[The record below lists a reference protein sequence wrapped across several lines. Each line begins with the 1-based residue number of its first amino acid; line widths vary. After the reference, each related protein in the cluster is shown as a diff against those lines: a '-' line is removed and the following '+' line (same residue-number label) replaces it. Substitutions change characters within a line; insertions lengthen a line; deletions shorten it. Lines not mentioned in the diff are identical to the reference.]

1 MKVSK
6 EGALDIWEED
16 ESKPVDFS
24 KIVRKVKAYW
34 PLSVLCAVLLAGAA
48 MLYLYKTNP
57 VYNVK
62 ASILI
67 QDHDKKGGNSGNM
80 LSSLQDLGLLNGAS
94 NVNNEQMVL
103 TSYPLVEQVVKE
115 QQLYL
120 SFTCKEG
127 LRQTPLHP
135 SRLPFKAEVV
145 DFDLSKLSN
154 SKKEDLKY
162 NITWNNSGFTLTSP
176 AKEWKGQWNTPLQ
189 MPFGRLVLQQNERT
203 ASWAKDKSIH
213 LSVNAIDVVTEQ
225 YANNIST
232 EIPNKQT
239 SIINLTLPTTL
250 PQQGMDVLN
259 GLLYS
264 YQNSTVMDNNQLNDS
279 TLTFI
284 NQRLSIVGKEL
295 DSIEIKIQHFKQAN
309 QLADITMQSQALVQ
323 NMSQRDQ
330 ELNKQ
335 QVQLSMI
342 NSLIDYVKSNRG
354 NPRVIPA
361 SLVVDNSSI
370 SSAITD
376 YNRLLA
382 QKERLQLS
390 ATNENPVVQNL
401 DEQLT
406 GLQRSIF
413 SGLESI
419 RLTLTSGINKVQSQ
433 NASLEGVMRNV
444 PAKEREFGDFSRQQ
458 LIKRELYLFL
468 LQKRE
473 ESMLAKSST
482 LANSRVISPARAE
495 NKPISP
501 KRSLILAGAVLIGL
515 ILPFGFDTL
524 RNMLNTKVRTREDI
538 EQNSGLP
545 VLGEIGHKTE
555 DQLVI
560 VSNSTRNMVAEQFRV
575 LRANIQ
581 FLLTSNTD
589 KVIMVTSSV
598 SGEGKS
604 FISTN
609 LATVF
614 AHTDKKVVLLEMDLR
629 KPKITAGLGLK
640 ANKGFSHYVIG
651 KAEIEDII
659 IPSGVN
665 DNLFVIPTGTIPP
678 NPSELILHPRTE
690 ALFAYLRTKFDFII
704 VDTTP
709 NIVSDAQ
716 LISKHADITLYIARL
731 EHTQKDQLKLIHN
744 LKLDE
749 KLPRL
754 NLVVNDIKPK
764 RYGGDYYS
772 YGYGYGYG
780 YYHQDD
786 ASSKPGWSFRKKK
799 KRSRQQVS

>member
-16 ESKPVDFS
+16 ESKAIDFS
-24 KIVRKVKAYW
+24 KILRKVKSYW
-34 PLSVLCAVLLAGAA
+34 PLSLLGAVLLGAGA
-48 MLYLYKTNP
+48 MFYLYRTNP

-67 QDHDKKGGNSGNM
+67 QDNDKKGGGSGNM
-80 LSSLQDLGLLNGAS
+80 LSSLQDLGLLSGAS
-94 NVNNEQMVL
+94 NVNNEQMVI
-103 TSYPLVEQVVKE
+103 TSYPLVEQVVKD
-115 QQLYL
+115 QQLFL
-120 SFTCKEG
+120 SFSAKEG
-127 LRQTPLHP
+127 LRQAPMHK
-135 SRLPFKAEVV
+135 SQLPFKAEVV
-145 DFDLSKLSN
+145 DFNISQLS
-154 SKKEDLKY
+154 SKQKEDLKY
-162 NITWNNSGFTLTSP
+162 AIVWNNAGFTLKS
-176 AKEWKGQWNTPLQ
+176 ESGESNGQWNTPLQ
-189 MPFGRLVLQQNERT
+189 MPFGRLVLQQNNLT
-203 ASWAKDKSIH
+203 ANWPKGKTVLLNIKSIE
-213 LSVNAIDVVTEQ
+213 AVTE
-225 YANNIST
+225 YLNNNISAD
-232 EIPNKQT
+232 IPNKQT

-250 PQQGMDVLN
+250 PQQGQDVLN
-259 GLLYS
+259 GLLSS
-264 YQNSTVMDNNQLNDS
+264 YQNSTVDDNNQLNDS

-295 DSIEIKIQHFKQAN
+295 DSIEVKIQHFKQAN
-309 QLADITMQSQALVQ
+309 QLADLPMQSQALVD
-323 NMSQRDQ
+323 NLSKRDQ
-330 ELNKQ
+330 ELNAQ
-335 QVQLSMI
+335 QVQLSMV
-342 NSLIDYVKSNRG
+342 NTLIDYVKSNRG

-361 SLVVDNSSI
+361 SLVVNNENI

-376 YNRLLA
+376 YNRILA

-390 ATNENPVVQNL
+390 ATNENPVMQNL
-401 DEQLT
+401 DEQLI
-406 GLQRSIF
+406 GLQSSIF

-419 RLTLTSGINKVQSQ
+419 RLTLSSGINKVQSQ
-433 NASLEGVMRNV
+433 NASLEGLMRQV
-444 PAKEREFGDFSRQQ
+444 PAKERAFGDFSRQQ

-482 LANSRVISPARAE
+482 LANSRVIAPARSE
-495 NKPISP
+495 NNPISP
-501 KRSLILAGAVLIGL
+501 KRKLILFGAVLIGL
-515 ILPFGFDTL
+515 ILPFGFDSL
-524 RNMLNTKVRTREDI
+524 YNLFNSKVRTREDI
-538 EQNSGLP
+538 DQNSALP

-555 DQLVI
+555 DKLVI
-560 VSNSTRNMVAEQFRV
+560 VTTSARNLVAEQFRV

-581 FLLTSNTD
+581 FLLTNKTD

-604 FISTN
+604 FISSN

-614 AHTDKKVVLLEMDLR
+614 ALTDKKVVLLEMDLR
-629 KPKITAGLGLK
+629 KPKISSGLGLNVK
-640 ANKGFSHYVIG
+640 KGFSHYVIG

-659 IPSGVN
+659 VPSGVN
-665 DNLFVIPTGTIPP
+665 ENLFVIPAGTIPP
-678 NPSELILHPRTE
+678 NPSELILHQRTD

-716 LISKHADITLYIARL
+716 LLSKHADATLYVVRL
-731 EHTQKDQLKLIHN
+731 EHTQKDQLKLINN
-744 LKLDE
+744 LKLGE

-772 YGYGYGYG
+772 YGYSYGYG

-786 ASSKPGWSFRKKK
+786 ATLKPGWFSKKNK